1 MGHAPQGLTYTGGRS
16 YSLMGVIARF
26 AQDFPIGNCI
36 DAATPTQRSRRRE
49 ALRTPRLSHTEQSV
63 MDYKDYY
70 KVLGVSHSASTD
82 EVKKAFRQLARK
94 YHPDV
99 NPGNKQAEARFKEI
113 NEAYEVLSDPEKRRK
128 YDTLGPNWQEQFGP
142 AATTARGR
150 APFTT
155 RTRTSTSTGSSGT
168 SSGSYDFGDPTGFS
182 EFFEALFG
190 RRAAGGSNPGAST
203 ARGRT
208 TTGTTGTTGGSGTF
222 RGSGSLNRGENVEQ
236 PVEITLREA
245 YAGARR
251 LYTIQQPET
260 CATCSGTGKVGG
272 RTCAVCSGTGM
283 IERERRITV
292 NIPAGV
298 DTGVKVR
305 VAGEGQP
312 SATGGPRGDLYLV
325 VTVKPDPQFERHGD
339 DLIMEA
345 HAPLTTVMLGGEL
358 TLTLID
364 GKRITLTIPPE
375 TQNSQVFRVT
385 GKGMPKPNSETRGN
399 LLVRVQV
406 KLPQRLND
414 HERQLFEELRRERPA
429 S

>member
-1 MGHAPQGLTYTGGRS
+1 
-16 YSLMGVIARF
+16 
-26 AQDFPIGNCI
+26 
-36 DAATPTQRSRRRE
+36 
-49 ALRTPRLSHTEQSV
+49 

-70 KVLGVSHSASTD
+70 KVLGVNRAASTD
-82 EVKKAFRQLARK
+82 DIKKAFRQLARK

-113 NEAYEVLSDPEKRRK
+113 NEAYEVLSDPDKRRK

-142 AATTARGR
+142 ATTTSRGR
-150 APFTT
+150 SPFNT
-155 RTRTSTSTGSSGT
+155 RTRASGSAGTSGT
-168 SSGSYDFGDPTGFS
+168 SGTSGGSYDFPDPTGFS
-182 EFFEALFG
+182 DFFEALFG
-190 RRAAGGSNPGAST
+190 RRAAGGAGAGT
-203 ARGRT
+203 TTTRGRASS
-208 TTGTTGTTGGSGTF
+208 TTGTAGSSGTF
-222 RGSGSLNRGENVEQ
+222 TGSGSLNRGENVEQ

-260 CATCSGTGKVGG
+260 CSACNGTGKIGG
-272 RTCAVCSGTGM
+272 RVCVTCGGTG
-283 IERERRITV
+283 ITERERRINV

-312 SATGGPRGDLYLV
+312 SPTGGPRGDLYLL

-345 HAPLTTVMLGGEL
+345 QAPLTTAVLGGEL

-375 TQNSQVFRVT
+375 TQNGQMFRVS
-385 GKGMPKPNSETRGN
+385 GKGMPKPNSEARGN

-406 KLPQRLND
+406 KLPQRLSER
-414 HERQLFEELRRERPA
+414 ERQLFEELRRERPA

>member
-1 MGHAPQGLTYTGGRS
+1 
-16 YSLMGVIARF
+16 
-26 AQDFPIGNCI
+26 
-36 DAATPTQRSRRRE
+36 
-49 ALRTPRLSHTEQSV
+49 

-70 KVLGVSHSASTD
+70 KILGVSRTASTD
-82 EVKKAFRQLARK
+82 DIKKSFRQLARK

-99 NPGNKQAEARFKEI
+99 NPGNKQAESHFKEI

-142 AATTARGR
+142 SATASRARS
-150 APFTT
+150 PFSTRSAGTT
-155 RTRTSTSTGSSGT
+155 GSTGTTGA
-168 SSGSYDFGDPTGFS
+168 GSYDFADPTGFS

-190 RRAAGGSNPGAST
+190 RRPAGGAST
-203 ARGRT
+203 GTRT
-208 TTGTTGTTGGSGTF
+208 RAGGAGSAGSTGSASGAGTF
-222 RGSGSLNRGENVEQ
+222 GGSGSLNRGEHVEQ

-245 YAGARR
+245 YAGAKR

-272 RTCAVCSGTGM
+272 RVCATCGGSG
-283 IERERRITV
+283 IVERERRITV

-298 DTGVKVR
+298 DTGTKVR

-312 SATGGPRGDLYLV
+312 SATGGPRGDLYLL
-325 VTVKPDPQFERHGD
+325 VTVRPDPQFERHGD

-345 HAPLTTVMLGGEL
+345 QAPLTTAILGGEL

-364 GKRITLTIPPE
+364 GKRITLTVPPE
-375 TQNSQVFRVT
+375 TQNGQMFRVT
-385 GKGMPKPNSETRGN
+385 GKGMPRPNSDTRGN

-414 HERQLFEELRRERPA
+414 RERQLFEELRRERPA

>member
-1 MGHAPQGLTYTGGRS
+1 
-16 YSLMGVIARF
+16 
-26 AQDFPIGNCI
+26 
-36 DAATPTQRSRRRE
+36 
-49 ALRTPRLSHTEQSV
+49 

-70 KVLGVSHSASTD
+70 KVLGVTRSASTD
-82 EVKKAFRQLARK
+82 EIKKAFRQLARK

-142 AATTARGR
+142 AASTARGR
-150 APFTT
+150 APFTP
-155 RTRTSTSTGSSGT
+155 RSRAGGT
-168 SSGSYDFGDPTGFS
+168 SSSSGGGFDVPDPTGFS
-182 EFFEALFG
+182 DFFEALFG
-190 RRAAGGSNPGAST
+190 RKPAGNSGAGAGTST
-203 ARGRT
+203 ARGRSSAN
-208 TTGTTGTTGGSGTF
+208 GSAGA
-222 RGSGSLNRGENVEQ
+222 SGAYSNGAGALNRGENVEQ

-245 YAGARR
+245 FAGARR
-251 LYTIQQPET
+251 IYTIQQPET
-260 CATCSGTGKVGG
+260 CSACNGTGRISGRICATCG
-272 RTCAVCSGTGM
+272 GTGM
-283 IERERRITV
+283 VERERRITV

-312 SATGGPRGDLYLV
+312 SPTGGPRGDLYLI

-345 HAPLTTVMLGGEL
+345 HAPLTTAMLGGEL

-375 TQNSQVFRVT
+375 TQNGQVFRVT
-385 GKGMPKPNSETRGN
+385 GKGMPHPNSETRGN
-399 LLVRVQV
+399 LLVKVQV

-414 HERQLFEELRRERPA
+414 RERQLFEELRRERSPL
-429 S
+429 

>member
-1 MGHAPQGLTYTGGRS
+1 
-16 YSLMGVIARF
+16 
-26 AQDFPIGNCI
+26 
-36 DAATPTQRSRRRE
+36 
-49 ALRTPRLSHTEQSV
+49 

-70 KVLGVSHSASTD
+70 KVLGVTRSASSD
-82 EVKKAFRQLARK
+82 DIKKAFRQLARK
-94 YHPDV
+94 FHPDV

-142 AATTARGR
+142 AASTARQR
-150 APFTT
+150 APFAT
-155 RTRTSTSTGSSGT
+155 RTRAGGSAGA
-168 SSGSYDFGDPTGFS
+168 SGSYDMPDPTGFS
-182 EFFEALFG
+182 DFFEALFG
-190 RRAAGGSNPGAST
+190 RKPASGGSGAGAST
-203 ARGRT
+203 ARGRANGAN
-208 TTGTTGTTGGSGTF
+208 GTAGASGSF
-222 RGSGSLNRGENVEQ
+222 NGSSSLNRGENVEQ

-245 YAGARR
+245 YSGARR

-260 CATCSGTGKVGG
+260 CSACNGTGKIGSRACV
-272 RTCAVCSGTGM
+272 TCGGTG
-283 IERERRITV
+283 IVERERRITV

-298 DTGVKVR
+298 DTGTKVR

-312 SATGGPRGDLYLV
+312 SATGGPRGDLYLI

-345 HAPLTTVMLGGEL
+345 HAPLTTAMLGGEL

-364 GKRITLTIPPE
+364 GKRITLTVPPE
-375 TQNSQVFRVT
+375 TQNGQMFRVS
-385 GKGMPKPNSETRGN
+385 GKGMPKPNSEARGN

-414 HERQLFEELRRERPA
+414 RERQLFEELRRERSPL
-429 S
+429 

>member
-1 MGHAPQGLTYTGGRS
+1 
-16 YSLMGVIARF
+16 
-26 AQDFPIGNCI
+26 
-36 DAATPTQRSRRRE
+36 
-49 ALRTPRLSHTEQSV
+49 

-70 KVLGVSHSASTD
+70 KVLGVTRSASTD
-82 EVKKAFRQLARK
+82 EIKKAFRQLARK
-94 YHPDV
+94 FHPDV

-113 NEAYEVLSDPEKRRK
+113 NEAYEVLSDPDKRRK

-150 APFTT
+150 SPFST
-155 RTRTSTSTGSSGT
+155 RTRASTPGSSG
-168 SSGSYDFGDPTGFS
+168 SSGGAYDFADPTGFS

-190 RRAAGGSNPGAST
+190 RRPAGGSGTTGAST

-208 TTGTTGTTGGSGTF
+208 ATGTASGNGTFGSGT
-222 RGSGSLNRGENVEQ
+222 LNRGENVEQ

-245 YAGARR
+245 YGGARR

-260 CATCSGTGKVGG
+260 CATCSGTGKVAG
-272 RTCAVCSGTGM
+272 RVCAVCGGSG
-283 IERERRITV
+283 IVDRERRITV

-312 SATGGPRGDLYLV
+312 SASGGPRGDLYLNV
-325 VTVKPDPQFERHGD
+325 SVKADPQFERHGE

-345 HAPLTTVMLGGEL
+345 QAPLTTAMLGGEL
-358 TLTLID
+358 TLTMID

-375 TQNSQVFRVT
+375 TQNGQVFRVS
-385 GKGMPKPNSETRGN
+385 GKGMPKPNSDTRGN

-406 KLPQRLND
+406 KLPQRLSER
-414 HERQLFEELRRERPA
+414 ERQLFEELRHERSA

>member
-1 MGHAPQGLTYTGGRS
+1 
-16 YSLMGVIARF
+16 
-26 AQDFPIGNCI
+26 
-36 DAATPTQRSRRRE
+36 
-49 ALRTPRLSHTEQSV
+49 

-70 KVLGVSHSASTD
+70 KVLGVTRSASTD
-82 EVKKAFRQLARK
+82 EIKKAFRQLARK

-142 AATTARGR
+142 AASTARGR
-150 APFTT
+150 SPFAT
-155 RTRTSTSTGSSGT
+155 RTRPGGASGSTGA
-168 SSGSYDFGDPTGFS
+168 SSGSYDFTDPTGFS
-182 EFFEALFG
+182 DFFEALFG
-190 RRAAGGSNPGAST
+190 RRASSSAGTSAPRS
-203 ARGRT
+203 RT
-208 TTGTTGTTGGSGTF
+208 TNGTANKSGSFSGT
-222 RGSGSLNRGENVEQ
+222 GPLNRGENVEQ

-245 YAGARR
+245 YTGARR

-260 CATCSGTGKVGG
+260 CSACNGTGKIGSRVCA
-272 RTCAVCSGTGM
+272 TCGGTGVV
-283 IERERRITV
+283 ERERRITV

-312 SATGGPRGDLYLV
+312 SPTGGPRGDLYLN

-339 DLIMEA
+339 DLILEA
-345 HAPLTTVMLGGEL
+345 QAPLTTAMLGGEL
-358 TLTLID
+358 TLTMID

-375 TQNSQVFRVT
+375 TQNGQMFRVT
-385 GKGMPKPNSETRGN
+385 GKGMPKPNSEARGN

-406 KLPQRLND
+406 KLPQRLSER
-414 HERQLFEELRRERPA
+414 ERQLFEELRRER
-429 S
+429 

>member
-1 MGHAPQGLTYTGGRS
+1 
-16 YSLMGVIARF
+16 
-26 AQDFPIGNCI
+26 
-36 DAATPTQRSRRRE
+36 
-49 ALRTPRLSHTEQSV
+49 

-70 KVLGVSHSASTD
+70 KVLGTSRSASTD

-113 NEAYEVLSDPEKRRK
+113 NEAYEVLSDPDKRRK

-150 APFTT
+150 SPFSA
-155 RTRTSTSTGSSGT
+155 RTRTSTSSGSSGSAG
-168 SSGSYDFGDPTGFS
+168 SSGSYDFADPTGFS
-182 EFFEALFG
+182 DFFEALFG
-190 RRAAGGSNPGAST
+190 RRPAGGAGAGAGAT
-203 ARGRT
+203 RGRT
-208 TTGTTGTTGGSGTF
+208 ATTGTAGSSGTF
-222 RGSGSLNRGENVEQ
+222 SGSGSLNRGEHVEQ

-251 LYTIQQPET
+251 LYTIQQLET

-272 RTCAVCSGTGM
+272 RVCTVCGGSGL
-283 IERERRITV
+283 IDRERRITV

-312 SATGGPRGDLYLV
+312 SATGGPRGDLYLN

-345 HAPLTTVMLGGEL
+345 QAPLTTAMLGGEL
-358 TLTLID
+358 TLTTID

-375 TQNSQVFRVT
+375 TQNGQMFRVS
-385 GKGMPKPNSETRGN
+385 GKGMPKPNSEARGN

-406 KLPQRLND
+406 KLPQRLNER
-414 HERQLFEELRRERPA
+414 ERQLFEELRRERPA